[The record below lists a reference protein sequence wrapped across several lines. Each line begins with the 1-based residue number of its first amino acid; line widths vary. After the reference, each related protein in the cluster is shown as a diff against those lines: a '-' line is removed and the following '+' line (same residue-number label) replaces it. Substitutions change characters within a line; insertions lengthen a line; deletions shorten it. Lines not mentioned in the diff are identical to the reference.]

1 MSRPRIRVLAAA
13 ALVAV
18 SGLVAAAPAAAPSA
32 ESGVVLADPE
42 RCC

>member
-1 MSRPRIRVLAAA
+1 MSRSRIRVLAAA

-18 SGLVAAAPAAAPSA
+18 SALVAAAPAAAPA
-32 ESGVVLADPE
+32 AGSGVVLADPE